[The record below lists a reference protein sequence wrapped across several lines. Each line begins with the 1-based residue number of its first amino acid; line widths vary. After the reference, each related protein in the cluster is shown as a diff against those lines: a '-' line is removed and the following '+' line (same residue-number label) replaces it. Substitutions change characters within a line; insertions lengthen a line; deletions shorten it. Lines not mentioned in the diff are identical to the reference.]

1 MTLFFLSLSALLCL
15 VSCSSE
21 NGKVDPTPTP
31 TPDPVKIPI
40 NISMDVWTR
49 VTDTA
54 YESGD
59 KVGIY
64 VVNYQ
69 GASSGTL
76 QSSGNYVDNMCFT
89 YAGNWT
95 PESEIYWK
103 DETTKANFYC
113 YYPYGEPSDI
123 AAYPFS
129 VKTSVDSSA
138 SCR

>member
-1 MTLFFLSLSALLCL
+1 MTRFFLSLSALLCL

-89 YAGNWT
+89 YAGN
-95 PESEIYWK
+95 
-103 DETTKANFYC
+103 
-113 YYPYGEPSDI
+113 
-123 AAYPFS
+123 
-129 VKTSVDSSA
+129 
-138 SCR
+138 